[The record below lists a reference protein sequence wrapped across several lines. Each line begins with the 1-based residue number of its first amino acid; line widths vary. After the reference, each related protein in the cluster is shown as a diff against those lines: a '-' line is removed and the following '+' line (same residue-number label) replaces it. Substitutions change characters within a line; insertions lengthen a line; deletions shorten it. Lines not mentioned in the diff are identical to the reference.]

1 MTTMEIETRGL
12 AETARQELGLFLSSG
27 QQEAFAW
34 YAKELVAWNRRF
46 NLTAIEDPSE
56 VEIKHF
62 LDSLTCLRVMGTN
75 PSGRLADVGS
85 GAGFPGI
92 PLKIAAPDL
101 AVTLVESHE
110 KKAEFCRHVVQGL
123 GLESVEVLNAR
134 AEAVGRSPGHRGVYD
149 WAVARAVARLPIVI
163 ELLLPLL
170 KVGGMAIAQKGE
182 SAPAEVEQAGPALE
196 AIGGRIR
203 EMVPVQLPSVPE
215 PRFLVVIE
223 KISVTPERFP
233 RRPGMAAKRPLK
245 RPEA

>member
-1 MTTMEIETRGL
+1 
-12 AETARQELGLFLSSG
+12 
-27 QQEAFAW
+27 
-34 YAKELVAWNRRF
+34 
-46 NLTAIEDPSE
+46 
-56 VEIKHF
+56 
-62 LDSLTCLRVMGTN
+62 MGTN

-92 PLKIAAPDL
+92 PLKIASPDL
-101 AVTLVESHE
+101 AVTLIESHA

-134 AEAVGRSPGHRGVYD
+134 AEVVGRSPDHRGAYD

-170 KVGGMAIAQKGE
+170 KVGGMGIAQKGE

-196 AIGGRIR
+196 AIGGRVR
-203 EMVPVQLPSVPE
+203 EMIPVQLPSVSE

-223 KISVTPERFP
+223 KILVTPDRFP
-233 RRPGMAAKRPLK
+233 RRPGMAAKRPLGL
-245 RPEA
+245 PEP